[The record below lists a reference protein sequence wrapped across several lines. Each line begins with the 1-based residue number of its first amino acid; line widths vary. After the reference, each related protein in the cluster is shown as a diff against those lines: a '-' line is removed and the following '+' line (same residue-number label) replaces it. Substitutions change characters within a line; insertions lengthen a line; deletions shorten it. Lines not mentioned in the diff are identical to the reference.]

1 MTAPSLTDPAS
12 QGDQPWLATY
22 PRDIDWAKPILPE
35 SMVALFDESVAKYGD
50 RPFVDFM
57 GRRWTY
63 REIGRM
69 VDRTAAGLRRQGVK
83 AGTKVGLCLPN
94 TPYFIASYFG
104 VLKAGGTV
112 VTFNPLY
119 VSEELAHQVADS
131 QTEIMITID
140 VAAIF
145 PKIQPLLG
153 QHQLRLIV
161 NCCLA
166 DALPWP
172 KSWLFKLAKRD
183 QIARPAPDPRVI
195 SFDALQSDDPITA
208 PTIDPT
214 TTVAVLQY
222 TGGTTGLPKGA
233 MLSHAN
239 LSANVEQLDR
249 WFNVERADQERV
261 LCVLPFFHVF
271 AMTVAMNIGVRWG
284 AEMILLPRFEIKLLM
299 ETIKRRKPTFF
310 PGVPTLFK
318 AVLDYTRVTPVDLR
332 SIRHCLSGGAGL
344 PVELKQAFEAASGC
358 VLLEGYGLSETSPV
372 STANPFDGIIKA
384 GSIGLPMPNVHIE
397 FRDLDDIN
405 QRAKPGQPGEL
416 CVRGP
421 NVMMGYWGKP
431 KETAATMVDG
441 LLRTGDV
448 GYFDEDGYIVLVD
461 RIKDLII
468 CSGYNVY
475 PRVIEEAIYRH
486 PDVVAVTVVGMPDPY
501 RGEAPAAF
509 VQLRPDATAT
519 SDELMSFLK
528 DKLSPIEM
536 PRLIEIRAELP
547 KTMIGKLSKKE
558 LRAELLASA
567 KGGSA

>member
-1 MTAPSLTDPAS
+1 MAAPLLQTAAS

-22 PRDIDWAKPILPE
+22 PRDIDWSKPIQPE
-35 SMVALFDESVAKYGD
+35 SMVALFDQAVANYGD
-50 RPFVDFM
+50 RPLVDFL

-69 VDRTAAGLRRQGVK
+69 VDRVAAGLRRQGVA
-83 AGTKVGLCLPN
+83 AGTKVGICLPN
-94 TPYFIASYFG
+94 TPYFIACYYA

-112 VTFNPLY
+112 VTFNPLH
-119 VSEELAHQVADS
+119 VAEEMAHQVADS
-131 QTEIMITID
+131 QAEIMITID
-140 VAAIF
+140 VASIF
-145 PKIQPLLG
+145 PKIESLLG
-153 QHQLRLIV
+153 RDRLRLIV
-161 NCCLA
+161 VCCLA

-172 KSWLFKLAKRD
+172 KSWLYKLAKRD
-183 QIARPAPDPRVI
+183 QIARPAPNPLVI
-195 SFDALQSDDPITA
+195 GFDALQCDDPIAA

-239 LSANVEQLDR
+239 LTANVEQLDR
-249 WFNVERADQERV
+249 WFNVDRAEQERV

-271 AMTVAMNIGVRWG
+271 AMTVAMNIGLRWG
-284 AEMILLPRFEIKLLM
+284 AEMVLLPRFEIKLLM
-299 ETIKRRKPTFF
+299 DTIQRRKPTFF

-318 AVLDYTRVTPVDLR
+318 AVLDYTRATPVDLR

-372 STANPFDGIIKA
+372 ATANPFDGIIKA
-384 GSIGLPMPNVHIE
+384 GSIGLPLPNVHIE
-397 FRDLDDIN
+397 FRDLDDIA
-405 QRAKPGQPGEL
+405 QPAKPGQPGEL

-431 KETAATMVDG
+431 KETEATMVDG

-448 GYFDEDGYIVLVD
+448 GYFDQDGYIVLVD

-486 PDVVAVTVVGMPDPY
+486 PEVVAVTVVGMPDSY

-509 VQLRPDATAT
+509 VQLRPGATAT
-519 SDELMSFLK
+519 PEELSAFLK
-528 DKLSPIEM
+528 DKLSPIET

-567 KGGSA
+567 KRAAA